1 MKSLRHFIFLVSLF
15 AFGLPAMQ
23 AQSPAAN
30 PAVMAMVNQELSKRG
45 LTEADVRARLLQEG
59 IDVDAIQPAEIP
71 SYQGRVTAILDQ
83 MQNEKKAQA
92 ASNPGVTINLANPGV
107 WSSNAASKQLNDSVG
122 AFGRNR
128 LPLTT
133 EQEAAAEAQ
142 QRYKQAN
149 DTLVNNNIYGHSLFT
164 GKSLDVFRTTD
175 GAEAPDTY
183 VLGEGDEIHIT
194 IFGASQTDIQQRIK
208 SDGSIQ
214 PSGVSKIFLKGL
226 TLTQARELI
235 KKQLSSSYLFRGDQ
249 IAVTIISART
259 IMVNVFGEVSTT
271 GSFTLSALNS
281 AFNALSAA
289 GGPTGIGSVRNI
301 QLIRGNS
308 KKNIDL
314 YEFMNDPSA
323 QFRFDLQ
330 NNDIIY
336 VPVQKLLV
344 SLEGAVKRPM
354 RYELKEGESLYD
366 LIRFAGGVNV
376 DVYPDFVQIKRYIN
390 GEEKLFEWNLA
401 DVLQGKTQVKMQ
413 NGDVVSIKKIT
424 KPIESYVEVQGS
436 VYYPGRYDL
445 YKSPTLGAV
454 LKQAQPAF
462 EAKKDVVFVE
472 RIRPDSTVE
481 FITLP
486 TAGNE
491 QFPMKER
498 DVIRV
503 MDLPSYR
510 DIAQITVSGQVRK
523 PFARDFALNDRLTV
537 AQAIEYAGGL
547 KTTVYPVAYIF
558 RKNLFNPNEIKYIA
572 VNLEKDG
579 EMQLQPGDQL
589 NVYDNTTYS
598 NVGEIRISGAV
609 KNPGAYTFDASMS
622 LHDLLT
628 NGGGFNVGA
637 AYNRVQVFRAN
648 LSATQSTKIETITLE
663 VDSSYNLVKPQ
674 GFTLQPYDHVVVRM
688 VPEFTKGCSVEL
700 NGQVKYPG
708 VYVLESK
715 ETTLADV
722 IKTAGGLLNDA
733 DPNNTRM
740 FRTYNGRGNIV
751 MNAIK
756 AIRNPNSYRH
766 NPVLFDGDVI
776 NINRMENTVT
786 ILEPGT
792 RMAQFSINS
801 LNDSIKNVVFQGK
814 KSARWY
820 INEYAGGMQ
829 KNADRKS
836 LTVTLPNNQMKTT
849 KTFLFFINYPTVEPG
864 SVISLKMDQEKIKNE
879 LDPKEKVDF
888 ETTLSKTLTT
898 LTSTLSI
905 ILLLQRL

>member
-1 MKSLRHFIFLVSLF
+1 MKSLRYFIILVSLF
-15 AFGLPAMQ
+15 AFGMSSMQ
-23 AQSPAAN
+23 AQNPAAN

-45 LTEADVRARLLQEG
+45 LAEADVRARLLQEG
-59 IDVDAIQPAEIP
+59 INVDAIQPAEIP
-71 SYQGRVTAILDQ
+71 NYQGRVTAILDQ
-83 MQNEKKAQA
+83 MQNEKKANVAPVTVNVEA
-92 ASNPGVTINLANPGV
+92 APQTGTGTV
-107 WSSNAASKQLNDSVG
+107 ASTTTPTDAPVAKTD
-122 AFGRNR
+122 
-128 LPLTT
+128 LPQTT
-133 EQEAAAEAQ
+133 VQEAAAEAQ
-142 QRYKQAN
+142 QRIIQAN
-149 DTLVNNNIYGHSLFT
+149 AAQVNNNIYGHSLFT

-214 PSGVSKIFLKGL
+214 PSGVAKIFLKGL
-226 TLTQARELI
+226 TLAQARELI

-259 IMVNVFGEVSTT
+259 IMVNVFGEVVTT

-301 QLIRGNS
+301 QLIRGNN
-308 KKNIDL
+308 KKDIDL

-323 QFRFDLQ
+323 QFKLDLQ

-354 RYELKEGESLYD
+354 RYELKEGESLSD
-366 LIRFAGGVNV
+366 LIQFAGGVNV
-376 DVYPDFVQIKRYIN
+376 DVYPDFVQIKRYVN

-401 DVLQGKTQVKMQ
+401 DVLKGKTTVKMQ
-413 NGDVVSIKKIT
+413 NGDVVSIKNIT
-424 KPIESYVEVQGS
+424 KPIESFVDIQGS

-445 YKSPTLGAV
+445 FKSATLGAL
-454 LKQAQPAF
+454 LKQAQPTF
-462 EAKKDVVFVE
+462 QAKTDVVFVE
-472 RIRPDSTVE
+472 RTRPDQTIE

-503 MDLPSYR
+503 MDLTSYR
-510 DIAQITVSGQVRK
+510 DIAQIAVNGQVRK
-523 PFARDFALNDRLTV
+523 PFTRDFALNDRMTI

-558 RKNLFNPNEIKYIA
+558 RKNLFNPKEIKYIV

-609 KNPGAYTFDASMS
+609 KNPSAYTFDASMS

-648 LSATQSTKIETITLE
+648 LSASESTKIETITLE
-663 VDSSYNLVKPQ
+663 VDSSYNLVEPK

-688 VPEFTKGCSVEL
+688 VPEFTMGRSVEL

-722 IKTAGGLLNDA
+722 IKRAGGLLNDA

-751 MNAIK
+751 MNAIR
-756 AIRNPNSYRH
+756 AVRNPSSYRH
-766 NPVLFDGDVI
+766 NPVLFEGDVI

-792 RMAQFSINS
+792 RMAQYSINIES
-801 LNDSIKNVVFQGK
+801 HQIKNVVYQGK
-814 KSARWY
+814 KSAKWY
-820 INEYAGGMQ
+820 INQYAGGMV

-849 KTFLFFINYPTVEPG
+849 KSFLFFKNYPTVEPG
-864 SVISLKMDQEKIKNE
+864 SVISLKMDEERIKNE
-879 LDPKEKVDF
+879 LEPKEKMDI
-888 ETTLSKTLTT
+888 ETTLSKGLATM
-898 LTSTLSI
+898 TSTLSL